1 MTRTLSCLFFFPRG
15 PSRILPRTNFATKQA
30 HLCSSVR
37 ASSSSNENDDI
48 HRIFRQKFIS
58 DDDDA
63 QLFECAKTFSA
74 RDFTDIISEYNP
86 DILGRKKKN
95 QPKLGKGI
103 SGRALSS
110 FNIVLS
116 AFLENER
123 YAEIERVFSIWQEE
137 FERLEPD
144 LVSVSL
150 VVTALHRT
158 HDIANVERFISEQKS
173 RLIKR
178 PNKKV
183 SKKKINVNKYERD
196 NVLPMDIVFE
206 DNDII
211 ALNKTS
217 GVPSTSDPAMPSVSE
232 FVMAMKK
239 DDSFFSLSEM
249 NGMDARGLV
258 HRLDKLTSGVIVLA
272 KNNVAHCELV
282 SNFYRRKTKKVYNAI
297 VNGICSDEQGEIDF
311 PVDNREAYSKY
322 AVLERL
328 ERGSASLVEILQRTG
343 RKHQIRAHLAHI
355 GHPLVNDV
363 MYSPKK
369 IQKMA
374 EKSMV
379 VQPHSSAFFLHAR
392 SLELPHP
399 SNASKML
406 KFEAPLPAL
415 FLAELD
421 RMR

>member
-1 MTRTLSCLFFFPRG
+1 MTRTLSRLFVFPHG
-15 PSRILPRTNFATKQA
+15 PSRILPRTNFATKRA

-48 HRIFRQKFIS
+48 HRIFRSKFIS
-58 DDDDA
+58 DDADA

-95 QPKLGKGI
+95 QAKLGKGI

-211 ALNKTS
+211 AVNKTS

-239 DDSFFSLSEM
+239 DDSSFSLSEM
-249 NGMDARGLV
+249 NGTDARGLSAAV
-258 HRLDKLTSGVIVLA
+258 ARRVPPQACDGRGPEWRARGAAPRDRGGGNGVATRAARGARFSWGLVARHSAPNTSPGW
-272 KNNVAHCELV
+272 
-282 SNFYRRKTKKVYNAI
+282 SR
-297 VNGICSDEQGEIDF
+297 DEQ
-311 PVDNREAYSKY
+311 PLK
-322 AVLERL
+322 
-328 ERGSASLVEILQRTG
+328 RT
-343 RKHQIRAHLAHI
+343 RQ
-355 GHPLVNDV
+355 
-363 MYSPKK
+363 S
-369 IQKMA
+369 
-374 EKSMV
+374 
-379 VQPHSSAFFLHAR
+379 
-392 SLELPHP
+392 
-399 SNASKML
+399 
-406 KFEAPLPAL
+406 
-415 FLAELD
+415 
-421 RMR
+421 

>member
-1 MTRTLSCLFFFPRG
+1 MKTTISTAFFV
-15 PSRILPRTNFATKQA
+15 K
-30 HLCSSVR
+30 
-37 ASSSSNENDDI
+37 
-48 HRIFRQKFIS
+48 KFFS

-95 QPKLGKGI
+95 QAKLGKGI

-183 SKKKINVNKYERD
+183 SKKKISVNKYKRD
-196 NVLPMDIVFE
+196 NILPMDIVFE

-217 GVPSTSDPAMPSVSE
+217 GVHHPRAICNAIGVRIRDGDE
-232 FVMAMKK
+232 E

-249 NGMDARGLV
+249 NGMDAR
-258 HRLDKLTSGVIVLA
+258 DWS
-272 KNNVAHCELV
+272 
-282 SNFYRRKTKKVYNAI
+282 
-297 VNGICSDEQGEIDF
+297 ID
-311 PVDNREAYSKY
+311 
-322 AVLERL
+322 
-328 ERGSASLVEILQRTG
+328 
-343 RKHQIRAHLAHI
+343 
-355 GHPLVNDV
+355 
-363 MYSPKK
+363 
-369 IQKMA
+369 
-374 EKSMV
+374 
-379 VQPHSSAFFLHAR
+379 
-392 SLELPHP
+392 
-399 SNASKML
+399 
-406 KFEAPLPAL
+406 
-415 FLAELD
+415 
-421 RMR
+421 